1 MRWEFPSWSK
11 GTLGVL
17 GVHQLEEQQPMR
29 LRHVNYSILFNI
41 FQNAGFWWLYL
52 VNRGYKTCM
61 CPISGYCLF
70 IDSTLRYIW
79 SMLPTFVVF
88 LWIAQFR
95 GLRTECE
102 TWGIPRNQP
111 AAIQKIAYST
121 RIDKFFA
128 RHQAPPAQ
136 CGRCCCEASA
146 WHGDLRWPSQALPP
160 DLTGSCGASG
170 LATAADDVGT
180 AAQWRCVTC
189 VGSMGIPWKILRW
202 KQRRFRRCK
211 FIARIS
217 GGHFFFWHQE
227 RHIRARHDMF
237 GCYSFCSC
245 FFFQKSQL
253 GSIQLD
259 FCLNV
264 QIPSAS
270 LAVLRRSQVSKGT
283 WTWRDRPG
291 VECSSLRSCENG
303 RAQCFSGRSATGYGR
318 NPWGNGFNHPE
329 QGLTNK
335 DGNKLNSRI
344 RIYFEYIILMCVFN
358 LFITICNS
366 FGYFG
371 IFFEA

>member
-217 GGHFFFWHQE
+217 GGALFFLASRMTYQGSTWYVWLLLLLFMFLFPE
-227 RHIRARHDMF
+227 VAAR
-237 GCYSFCSC
+237 
-245 FFFQKSQL
+245 
-253 GSIQLD
+253 LD
-259 FCLNV
+259 PARFLF
-264 QIPSAS
+264 
-270 LAVLRRSQVSKGT
+270 
-283 WTWRDRPG
+283 
-291 VECSSLRSCENG
+291 ECSNSQCFACSSATQPGFERNLDMARPPWSWMFFSQKLWEWKSPMFLWPFRHGVWTESLRK
-303 RAQCFSGRSATGYGR
+303 
-318 NPWGNGFNHPE
+318 W
-329 QGLTNK
+329 
-335 DGNKLNSRI
+335 I
-344 RIYFEYIILMCVFN
+344 
-358 LFITICNS
+358 
-366 FGYFG
+366 
-371 IFFEA
+371 